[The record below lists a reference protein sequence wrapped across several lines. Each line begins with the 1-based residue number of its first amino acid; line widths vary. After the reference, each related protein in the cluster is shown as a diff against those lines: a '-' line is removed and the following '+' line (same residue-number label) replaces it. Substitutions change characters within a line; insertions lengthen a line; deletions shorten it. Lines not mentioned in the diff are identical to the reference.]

1 MRTFSYAAKTRWT
14 DFLKPI
20 IFETERDLIK
30 RNNFICMILSTV
42 PPKHIENV

>member
-1 MRTFSYAAKTRWT
+1 MRTFSYAPKSFWI

-30 RNNFICMILSTV
+30 RNNFSCMILSTV